1 VTQPNIYPPQPQTGP
16 TVARNGLGTAGFV
29 LGLVGLVVA
38 IIPIVGIVAWP
49 MVILGLIFS
58 IIGFSR
64 ARKGV
69 ATNKGLAVA
78 GIVLSAIGLLVCV
91 LWAAAFGQFA
101 TNVNDEANR
110 VAIVQYEVTGDAK
123 NVTVGYTTYGEGVS
137 SNQES
142 VATLPWS
149 KQLETKGLVKGGAL
163 TVTTGEEGGT
173 VTCKVVVDGKE
184 AKTGTATGPFALASC
199 SDF

>member
-1 VTQPNIYPPQPQTGP
+1 MTQPNLYPPQTGP
-16 TVARNGLGTAGFV
+16 AAPRNGLGTAGFV
-29 LGLVGLVVA
+29 LGLVGLLIA

-69 ATNKGLAVA
+69 ATNKGLAIA

-91 LWAAAFGQFA
+91 LWAAAFGKVA
-101 TNVNDEANR
+101 VDVNEEANR
-110 VAIVQYEVTGDAK
+110 VATVQYEVTGDAK
-123 NVTVGYTTYGEGVS
+123 NVTISYTTFGEGVS
-137 SNQES
+137 SNQEP

-149 KQLETKGLVKGGAL
+149 KQLDTKGFMKGGSL

-184 AKTGTATGPFALASC
+184 AKTGTATGPFALATC